1 MNERWN
7 CETEN
12 RDLNTE
18 RRAVDIDHL
27 IMTLHGS
34 QRRFNH
40 CAAGILIFTAGGN
53 MRLLA
58 DHPFTLNFSLTTV
71 AVSDEPVAAKQ
82 LNLTPPQIA
91 NGDGISEDVALLFRR
106 RLRFDIDALHLDAN
120 TRRINHG

>member
-82 LNLTPPQIA
+82 LNLTPPQVA
-91 NGDGISEDVALLFRR
+91 NGDGVSEDVALFFRG
-106 RLRFDIDALHLDAN
+106 RLRFDIDALYRTH
-120 TRRINHG
+120 TRGE

>member
-12 RDLNTE
+12 RDLDTE

-34 QRRFNH
+34 QRRFNDR
-40 CAAGILIFTAGGN
+40 AAGILIFTAGGN

-71 AVSDEPVAAKQ
+71 AVSDEPVDVYKRQ
-82 LNLTPPQIA
+82 LSTGRKTVSASSTRLT
-91 NGDGISEDVALLFRR
+91 V
-106 RLRFDIDALHLDAN
+106 
-120 TRRINHG
+120 

>member
-1 MNERWN
+1 MSVGTARRK
-7 CETEN
+7 TGS
-12 RDLNTE
+12 NTE

-82 LNLTPPQIA
+82 LNLTPP
-91 NGDGISEDVALLFRR
+91 G
-106 RLRFDIDALHLDAN
+106 LRMV
-120 TRRINHG
+120 TV